1 MDQFA
6 DLMLIK
12 FDPTERVSRHFDQ
25 DEFVNSELVP
35 LKQVLTWIREGKVNT
50 AQAVSSIG
58 YYMMFLK

>member
-12 FDPTERVSRHFDQ
+12 FDPIDRVSTHFDQ

-35 LKQVLTWIREGKVNT
+35 LTQVLQWIKVGKVNT
-50 AQAVSSIG
+50 AQAVSTVS
-58 YYMMFLK
+58 YYELFMK